1 MPATP
6 QAPRCCGICSPGEPQ
21 KVEPREGYGLALG
34 FIKSG
39 TGSMHRFAQIT
50 VRHATDRLSG
60 SSPPAG
66 STLPPCPAPRTRSP
80 AVPPKPVRAASLPVL
95 IARRIEAFR
104 CSLLPAG
111 IASKASPCPCCAA
124 GMVHSLSKTLRQRSR
139 AASRRRLGSGGK
151 GDRFSPLLAHKQRPF
166 SFAFPYGRLRP
177 LFIQGHAQGLWLGLM
192 SPGCR
197 SPLAPACLSR
207 ATVALVLAWA
217 NAAA

>member
-21 KVEPREGYGLALG
+21 KVEPREGCTGLALG

-80 AVPPKPVRAASLPVL
+80 AVPPKPLRAASLPVL

-111 IASKASPCPCCAA
+111 IASKASPLPVLRCGDGP
-124 GMVHSLSKTLRQRSR
+124 LTLENPSPAVQV
-139 AASRRRLGSGGK
+139 ASRRRLGSGGK

-192 SPGCR
+192 SPGVSECH
-197 SPLAPACLSR
+197 SPQPACHGPP
-207 ATVALVLAWA
+207 
-217 NAAA
+217 